1 MALKKTDCLLLLTEL
16 QERGIEVTAQI
27 NKLMSTPELSL
38 DVLKFINDRRQI
50 DVAAFYERLRK
61 NYNDKKSNLYINIVK
76 EIEDPQEVLTTL
88 AAMQLQILLYSK
100 HVNNKK
106 LFLES
111 SRAEEI
117 TLVLNNYFK
126 TYDITNALKLLRIY
140 KADLVAL
147 EFIAGRR

>member
-1 MALKKTDCLLLLTEL
+1 
-16 QERGIEVTAQI
+16 
-27 NKLMSTPELSL
+27 
-38 DVLKFINDRRQI
+38 
-50 DVAAFYERLRK
+50 
-61 NYNDKKSNLYINIVK
+61 
-76 EIEDPQEVLTTL
+76 
-88 AAMQLQILLYSK
+88 MQLQILLYSK
-100 HVNNKK
+100 HVDNKK